1 MRQLFLITLFTLS
14 LGFFP
19 DGGKTA
25 FSQEG
30 LELPPLETVEITAN
44 PGAGATLQDIQ
55 VFLSSIKTM
64 RANFIQLSADGG
76 VANGTFNLERPGKVR
91 FEYTEDN
98 PILIVSDG
106 TIVNLI
112 DYEIGQVTKW
122 PVEDT
127 PLALLLK
134 KDITLGDNIELST
147 IPTEG
152 GPVTMVSAYD
162 PDKPE
167 QGNLTLYFL
176 GSGNNPDDP
185 LLLDSWEVVDAK
197 GALTRVVL
205 TGSEINIPLE
215 DALWTFEDPRN
226 KRFDRRRRR

>member
-1 MRQLFLITLFTLS
+1 MRQIFTIFL
-14 LGFFP
+14 LGFFLAAFT
-19 DGGKTA
+19 GAATTA
-25 FSQEG
+25 LSQED
-30 LELPPLETVEITAN
+30 LTLPPLDTIEVTAA

-55 VFLSSIKTM
+55 IFLNSIKTM
-64 RANFIQLSADGG
+64 RANFVQLSTDGG
-76 VANGTFNLERPGKVR
+76 MAKGTLNLERPGKVR
-91 FEYTEDN
+91 FEYNEDT

-122 PVEDT
+122 PVEET

-134 KDITLGDNIELST
+134 KDITLGDKVQLST
-147 IPTEG
+147 IPTESG
-152 GPVTMVSAYD
+152 LVTMVSAYD
-162 PDKPE
+162 PDRPE

-176 GSGNNPDDP
+176 GNAGDPDNP
-185 LLLDSWEVVDAK
+185 LFLDAWEVVDAK

-205 TGSEINIPLE
+205 TESETNIPLDE
-215 DALWTFEDPRN
+215 TLWTFEDPRN